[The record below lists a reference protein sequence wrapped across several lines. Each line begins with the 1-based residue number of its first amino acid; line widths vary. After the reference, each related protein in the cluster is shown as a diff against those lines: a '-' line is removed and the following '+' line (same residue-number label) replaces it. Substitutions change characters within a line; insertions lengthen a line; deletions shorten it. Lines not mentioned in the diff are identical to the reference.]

1 MERGKGRGRE
11 GEGREGERGRGRARG
26 GASDPSWRAVRN
38 VIEALRDGVRSPW
51 VITANGPSR
60 WVVRP

>member
-1 MERGKGRGRE
+1 MRERGERERG
-11 GEGREGERGRGRARG
+11 GEGERGRGRARG
-26 GASDPSWRAVRN
+26 RASDPSWRGVRN

-51 VITANGPSR
+51 VLTANGPSR